1 MNGGKTAFAMEKI
14 SSAFGLAVD
23 GLRLS
28 PNPAEGVGTDE
39 REEVGD
45 DIETQTLR
53 LGKIMLEMI
62 LRCLQDFT
70 HRWRAR

>member
-1 MNGGKTAFAMEKI
+1 MDVETDNDGGRVLNGGKTPFAMENTL
-14 SSAFGLAVD
+14 SAFGLAVD

-45 DIETQTLR
+45 DVEAIALNS
-53 LGKIMLEMI
+53 
-62 LRCLQDFT
+62 D
-70 HRWRAR
+70 ADD